1 MRSRLPGAPV
11 RAGCRMVISTS
22 NHGPEGSCGSRHS
35 LWAIIVIVVQL
46 YLFAHLYEFRGRL
59 QPEDPG
65 GEVAWLGVYTSTLV
79 RGLLLG
85 TLVVL
90 GYRGLLLLADYT
102 VGLGLDD
109 SKHVREFFV
118 LDAHTALHTRAAAS
132 RVARLAGQS

>member
-1 MRSRLPGAPV
+1 LWISLSFLP
-11 RAGCRMVISTS
+11 
-22 NHGPEGSCGSRHS
+22 
-35 LWAIIVIVVQL
+35 
-46 YLFAHLYEFRGRL
+46 
-59 QPEDPG
+59 
-65 GEVAWLGVYTSTLV
+65 
-79 RGLLLG
+79 LG

-109 SKHVREFFV
+109 GKHVREFFV